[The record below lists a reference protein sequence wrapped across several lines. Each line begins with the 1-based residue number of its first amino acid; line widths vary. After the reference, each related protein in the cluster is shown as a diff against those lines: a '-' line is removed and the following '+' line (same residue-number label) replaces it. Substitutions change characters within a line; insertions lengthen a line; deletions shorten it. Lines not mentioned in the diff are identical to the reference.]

1 MCGIAGYIGTKKI
14 NNLLINKSLDFLQNR
29 GPDFKDVK
37 NYSFYTPSLNNIL
50 FLHTRLGII
59 DLDKRSNQPFED
71 SDYSII
77 FNGEIYNYLEIKND
91 LVSRGF
97 KFRTTSD
104 TEVLLKS
111 YIAYGIGFLQK
122 LEGMWSLAIFDKKK
136 NKLIL
141 SRDRFGEKPLF
152 YTIQSDGIYFSSD
165 IRVLKCLSEKN
176 FDLNTS
182 RLVKGVVCGYRSLYK
197 DPRETYYKKIF
208 QLPQSS
214 YVEIDKNYKF
224 QIKKYWT
231 IEKKKNFNNLYNNHN
246 KLIEEARHLLFN
258 SIKIRLRSDVPLAFC
273 LSGGVDSGSLV
284 SVAAKKFN
292 ININTFSII
301 DNKDIRYSEKQNI
314 DKVVQDISS
323 NHTEINLENIKNNSE
338 NLKKIKDLIIYKS
351 GPIPTITWFLHSFLA
366 ESISKS
372 DCRVSFSGTAADEIY
387 TGYYDHHLQYL
398 YDTRNKKKNN
408 LYKSNFEKFINPLI
422 RNSDLKDN
430 DLYLKNVNFRK
441 HVYDNSIEFSSLVKK
456 DLKFNFEFKE
466 KKFTNL
472 LFKNRSLNELFF
484 ETTPVFLS
492 EDDTNSMYY
501 SIENRSPY
509 LDTNL
514 FNFIYSIPT
523 EKLISDGYAKFILR
537 ESVKN
542 YLHEDVRKDRFKKG
556 FNSSITSIFDFSD
569 KNFIDYILDKE
580 SEIFELFNFEKVK
593 DIFKKDINLNHYSKF
608 IFSFINAKLFLETNK
623 L

>member
-231 IEKKKNFNNLYNNHN
+231 IEKKK
-246 KLIEEARHLLFN
+246 
-258 SIKIRLRSDVPLAFC
+258 
-273 LSGGVDSGSLV
+273 
-284 SVAAKKFN
+284 KF
-292 ININTFSII
+292 
-301 DNKDIRYSEKQNI
+301 
-314 DKVVQDISS
+314 
-323 NHTEINLENIKNNSE
+323 
-338 NLKKIKDLIIYKS
+338 
-351 GPIPTITWFLHSFLA
+351 
-366 ESISKS
+366 
-372 DCRVSFSGTAADEIY
+372 
-387 TGYYDHHLQYL
+387 
-398 YDTRNKKKNN
+398 
-408 LYKSNFEKFINPLI
+408 
-422 RNSDLKDN
+422 
-430 DLYLKNVNFRK
+430 
-441 HVYDNSIEFSSLVKK
+441 
-456 DLKFNFEFKE
+456 
-466 KKFTNL
+466 
-472 LFKNRSLNELFF
+472 
-484 ETTPVFLS
+484 
-492 EDDTNSMYY
+492 
-501 SIENRSPY
+501 
-509 LDTNL
+509 
-514 FNFIYSIPT
+514 
-523 EKLISDGYAKFILR
+523 
-537 ESVKN
+537 
-542 YLHEDVRKDRFKKG
+542 
-556 FNSSITSIFDFSD
+556 
-569 KNFIDYILDKE
+569 
-580 SEIFELFNFEKVK
+580 
-593 DIFKKDINLNHYSKF
+593 
-608 IFSFINAKLFLETNK
+608 
-623 L
+623 